1 MTMEEAQ
8 QVTLFDMWYDR
19 NRAQLYT
26 RYPYRLQMAVRD
38 TARAAWFAGKPLNYL
53 IPPTSPV
60 PLPLECLLTDEDTE
74 QENADVD

>member
-38 TARAAWFAGKPLNYL
+38 TARAAWFAGNPLNYL
-53 IPPTSPV
+53 IPAPAPI
-60 PLPLECLLTDEDTE
+60 PLPLEQLMSEEDSGE
-74 QENADVD
+74 QESGE